1 MDTPD
6 QLLWSLGLVVGSI
19 GLSVWQRLDLAM
31 PILVAVGRSILQMI
45 VFCYL
50 LAIVFALHS
59 PWATAIA
66 ALTLITISSLLSK
79 NQINDRIPFL
89 LPMLTGILLFSSTIT
104 LTYTHIFVTPTWK
117 WFEARSVLP
126 FLGMI
131 LSSMSAS
138 TIGATQ
144 LIQTLNSHRLE
155 IETHL
160 SLGATP
166 KQAIAQYQRDAVR
179 SAIMPQISTLT
190 VLGLGILP
198 TFLSGELIAG
208 LDPLQAGAYQLLIL
222 FMSLFATLFA
232 TILLTLT
239 ISRQFLTKD
248 AQLLTW

>member
-1 MDTPD
+1 MDTPE
-6 QLLWSLGLVVGSI
+6 QLLWSLGLVVGAV
-19 GLSVWQRLDLAM
+19 GLSLWQRLDLTM

-50 LAIVFALHS
+50 LAIVFTFHS

-66 ALTLITISSLLSK
+66 ALTLIVISSLLSK
-79 NQINDRIPFL
+79 NQINNRIPFL
-89 LPMLTGILLFSSTIT
+89 FPMLTGILLFSSVIT
-104 LTYTHIFVTPTWK
+104 LGYTHLFVTPNWS

-126 FLGMI
+126 FLGII

-138 TIGATQ
+138 TSAATQ
-144 LIQTLNSHRLE
+144 LIKTLNTHRLE

-179 SAIMPQISTLT
+179 SAIGPQISALT
-190 VLGLGILP
+190 ILGLGLLP
-198 TFLSGELIAG
+198 TFMSGELIAG

-222 FMSLFATLFA
+222 FMSLFATLLT

-239 ISRQFLTKD
+239 ISQQFLTKD